1 MRLKIDNI
9 ITTAIVGGSDNLLD
23 FDIMKELQKYLRVRP
38 DGYERTTAYMDGR
51 WDGYKYFITK
61 GGKFATGFL
70 PLVANFLTSL
80 GVQILIE
87 DVRGELPVLSD
98 TLDDFIG
105 EIDGTVWR
113 ANEET
118 GRAYQLEQ
126 VAALKNY
133 INVGGQEIY
142 FPRGILDCATN
153 AGKNSMAA
161 LVANNL
167 KTKYE
172 TIFMVS
178 NRTIYK
184 QAVDFFSQVIGE
196 PVGEVRTGKIDFKR
210 FTVCMVKTLY
220 NRAVKDST
228 IRTKLH
234 RIKVLI
240 VDESDESGATDYS
253 KTLAFIGAGMR
264 LFVSG
269 TPLEASKVN
278 NMISIGLSGPVLS
291 KITNKDLIDAGHSQ
305 KPIIKILLN
314 RTKLGYRMN
323 YNDEKVKGIHTS
335 LERVKLIEQILIEHS
350 DKNVVVSFNDKI
362 HGYFMYNYLKNALPN
377 INMGIVHGDS
387 KDRTEQIDDFKS
399 GRITV
404 LFASMILKRGAN
416 IPNIEVLI
424 MGQGGKSV
432 ITVKQ
437 YLGRALRHDGK
448 SDTVLVFDFMD
459 VGQYIGKHS
468 RDRVRIYKK
477 EGFEVEQMY
486 EHRRGFPVL
495 K

>member
-1 MRLKIDNI
+1 
-9 ITTAIVGGSDNLLD
+9 
-23 FDIMKELQKYLRVRP
+23 
-38 DGYERTTAYMDGR
+38 
-51 WDGYKYFITK
+51 
-61 GGKFATGFL
+61 
-70 PLVANFLTSL
+70 
-80 GVQILIE
+80 
-87 DVRGELPVLSD
+87 
-98 TLDDFIG
+98 
-105 EIDGTVWR
+105 
-113 ANEET
+113 
-118 GRAYQLEQ
+118 
-126 VAALKNY
+126 
-133 INVGGQEIY
+133 
-142 FPRGILDCATN
+142 
-153 AGKNSMAA
+153 
-161 LVANNL
+161 
-167 KTKYE
+167 
-172 TIFMVS
+172 
-178 NRTIYK
+178 
-184 QAVDFFSQVIGE
+184 
-196 PVGEVRTGKIDFKR
+196 
-210 FTVCMVKTLY
+210 
-220 NRAVKDST
+220 
-228 IRTKLH
+228 
-234 RIKVLI
+234 
-240 VDESDESGATDYS
+240 
-253 KTLAFIGAGMR
+253 
-264 LFVSG
+264 
-269 TPLEASKVN
+269 
-278 NMISIGLSGPVLS
+278 MISIGLSGPVLS

-335 LERVKLIEQILIEHS
+335 LERAKLIEQILIEHS

-377 INMGIVHGDS
+377 IDMGIVHGDS

-448 SDTVLVFDFMD
+448 SDTVFVYDFYD